1 VSGSWGAHAVR
12 TASAPVIW
20 LSPDKILD
28 RRRNLLRTSAHIGK
42 SLASSLSACRIF
54 AAISVASGL
63 MVAHVLLRAVLGV
76 LFFAA
81 AARRDSVILGIR
93 QAPRP
98 GGFRVGATR
107 GAIARLTRR
116 QGLLTNALAANDLGV
131 CGNAPSTAPR
141 TYIVAGVCSH
151 VPSYEAGDPH
161 AGLLSKLA
169 LQYSLASRTSQEIAY
184 ESPQW
189 CGYVVIA
196 SVLALSA
203 LCDRTEADGRD
214 EPLRPASDNR

>member
-1 VSGSWGAHAVR
+1 MSN
-12 TASAPVIW
+12 
-20 LSPDKILD
+20 L
-28 RRRNLLRTSAHIGK
+28 RRYF
-42 SLASSLSACRIF
+42 CRKW
-54 AAISVASGL
+54 ADGCARSVARG
-63 MVAHVLLRAVLGV
+63 LGV

-141 TYIVAGVCSH
+141 TYIVAGVWSH